1 MRNPI
6 WDGARG
12 SPDPERIHGPVL
24 RDQSIHGQC
33 WLGDEIRTRTH
44 GQTGIQGKRPRTWI
58 CCTNDPPARCR
69 QGARG
74 WVTTERASVTN
85 RQRQAVMLDIYLTGK
100 GVRDPIRLAMMKAHV
115 PAGIVAAP
123 PADWD
128 EIFKTF

>member
-44 GQTGIQGKRPRTWI
+44 GGKWGPEQQSLTVVTGGE
-58 CCTNDPPARCR
+58 N
-69 QGARG
+69 
-74 WVTTERASVTN
+74 
-85 RQRQAVMLDIYLTGK
+85 
-100 GVRDPIRLAMMKAHV
+100 
-115 PAGIVAAP
+115 
-123 PADWD
+123 
-128 EIFKTF
+128 